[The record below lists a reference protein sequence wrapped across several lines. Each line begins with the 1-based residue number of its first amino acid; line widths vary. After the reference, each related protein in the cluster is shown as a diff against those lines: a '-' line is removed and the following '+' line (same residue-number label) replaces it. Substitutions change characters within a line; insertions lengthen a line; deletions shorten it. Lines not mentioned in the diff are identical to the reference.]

1 MVNVNVGIIGYGVV
15 GSGLVQ
21 LLKKRRLNIRSKYDI
36 DFHIKTLCDRSIFA
50 KDPKGLD
57 KCLKTDNVNDILDDN
72 EIQVVVE
79 LMGGLN
85 PAKDIVTKALSKG
98 KHVVTANKDLI
109 ANHGQE
115 LFKLAKEKKC
125 YLMYESAVG
134 AGIPIIKTLSEGIA
148 GNFYNGVF
156 GIVNGTCN
164 FILTE
169 MAKNNLSF
177 AQALE
182 EAQKRGYA
190 ESDPTLDING
200 MDSTHKLAILIY
212 LAFGQHVK
220 VKDIYREGISHISH
234 DDIEHAESLNKTIK
248 LLAIAKKV
256 NDEIEARVHPTLIP
270 KEHPLASI
278 NGIYN
283 AVYLDADP
291 QGEVL
296 LSGKGAGQLAAA
308 SGALSDLINLFSGG
322 QNASLLSNYIAD
334 DNTPLKL
341 RSIDQ
346 IQTKFYLRFMAQD
359 KVGVLSK
366 ITGVL
371 GEHNVG
377 INSVT
382 QKEHSQTS
390 SVPVIMLTDYTTEK
404 SLRDALT
411 MIQTL
416 GIVKTKPV
424 AIRMENLR

>member
-1 MVNVNVGIIGYGVV
+1 MINVNVGIIGYGVV

-21 LLKKRRLNIRSKYDI
+21 LLKKRRLFIRSKYGI

-50 KDPKGLD
+50 KDPKGLE
-57 KCLKTDNVNDILDDN
+57 KCLKTDNPNDIIDDS

-85 PAKDIVTKALSKG
+85 PAKDIITKALSKG
-98 KHVVTANKDLI
+98 KHIVTANKDLI
-109 ANHGQE
+109 ANHGPE
-115 LFKLAKEKKC
+115 LFKLAKEKNC
-125 YLMYESAVG
+125 HIFYESAVG

-148 GNFYNGVF
+148 GNHYNGVF

-200 MDSTHKLAILIY
+200 MDSTHKLAILIN

-278 NGIYN
+278 NGIFN

-296 LSGKGAGQLAAA
+296 LSGKGAGQFAAA
-308 SGALSDLINLFSGG
+308 SGALSDLINLFSHG
-322 QNASLLSNYIAD
+322 QNAKLLSNYVSEEDA
-334 DNTPLKL
+334 LKL